1 MLQRESC
8 IPSCSSSRAQ
18 PAQCALRLPR
28 ANVAG
33 VVARAP
39 RAGRPQRLILR
50 ALRGFNGDDDDYPVE
65 FPTKFELMQR
75 PDKQKPLVRVRLTVH
90 YRVHSRQILCIGG
103 SQIPMGW
110 SFLSIAK
117 VPMTWNSG
125 DIWTCEVR
133 PKALAS
139 SANNARRAA
148 RSCRPPL
155 PILVLAGGAAGRA
168 ADRAQVCDSGR
179 AGEFTHRRAGSCKS
193 PRPRPHSQLI
203 ARVSR
208 SHAQDWAP
216 IVNEDAQGVVDISYR
231 TGTEPG
237 RPPDLQVIQ
246 KQMAI
251 VAWQPGPNRIL
262 QVPTVV
268 RWRAGLIAASGW
280 GHASQMANTP
290 HPMQRAGGDCAASAG
305 RHDSANASSTGTA
318 DAERRGHPDR
328 PIRGHMGGT
337 DPG

>member
-18 PAQCALRLPR
+18 PAQPLWLPR

-39 RAGRPQRLILR
+39 RAGLPQRLILR
-50 ALRGFNGDDDDYPVE
+50 ALRGFNGEDDDYPVE

-125 DIWTCEVR
+125 DIWTCEVELQAGQR
-133 PKALAS
+133 IEHKYV
-139 SANNARRAA
+139 
-148 RSCRPPL
+148 
-155 PILVLAGGAAGRA
+155 IL
-168 ADRAQVCDSGR
+168 
-179 AGEFTHRRAGSCKS
+179 EE
-193 PRPRPHSQLI
+193 
-203 ARVSR
+203 
-208 SHAQDWAP
+208 QDWAP

-262 QVPTVV
+262 QVPTEEE
-268 RWRAGLIAASGW
+268 IAQLQPGDMIQRTPPRPAQRTPSG
-280 GHASQMANTP
+280 
-290 HPMQRAGGDCAASAG
+290 GGGTRIDPFEG
-305 RHDSANASSTGTA
+305 TWEVLTLDEQGRPFLDRHDVWGWIPTA
-318 DAERRGHPDR
+318 GAR
-328 PIRGHMGGT
+328 PADNLKGFNFVQ
-337 DPG
+337 PQ